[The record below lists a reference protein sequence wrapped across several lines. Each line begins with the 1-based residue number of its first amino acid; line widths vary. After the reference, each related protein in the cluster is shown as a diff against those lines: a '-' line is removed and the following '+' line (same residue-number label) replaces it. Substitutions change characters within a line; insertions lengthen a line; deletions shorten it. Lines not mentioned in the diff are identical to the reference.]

1 MSNINDHRMINEKRP
16 SIAILH
22 FDHKVWMNQ
31 ISFYKLELKI
41 FSEKLEEVASRNRN
55 SEIHISIEQF
65 QNRFII
71 QNNEMDILAHKIK
84 LNEHQ
89 ISVPHSKGP
98 YLTSQEASENYAK
111 IKDAIEEMNIICSEL
126 KEEFYKFLTKW
137 M

>member
-1 MSNINDHRMINEKRP
+1 MNIVMINEKRP

-31 ISFYKLELKI
+31 LGFYKIELKI
-41 FSEKLEEVASRNRN
+41 FSEKLEEVASRNIN
-55 SEIHISIEQF
+55 NEMNISIEQF

-71 QNNEMDILAHKIK
+71 QNNEMDILIHKIK

-89 ISVPHSKGP
+89 ISVPHNKGP
-98 YLTSQEASENYAK
+98 YLTPLEAAENYAK
-111 IKDAIEEMNIICSEL
+111 IKNEMEQFIKL
-126 KEEFYKFLTKW
+126 YAEFKDQFYRFLTKW

>member
-1 MSNINDHRMINEKRP
+1 MINQKAP

-55 SEIHISIEQF
+55 NEIHSSMEQF
-65 QNRFII
+65 QNKFII

-84 LNEHQ
+84 LNEHL
-89 ISVPHSKGP
+89 ISAPHNKGP
-98 YLTSQEASENYAK
+98 YLTPQEAAENYVK
-111 IKDAIEEMNIICSEL
+111 IKDAMEIFLKLYSEL
-126 KEEFYKFLTKW
+126 KDEFYKFLMKW

>member
-1 MSNINDHRMINEKRP
+1 MLKEKKP

-22 FDHKVWMNQ
+22 FDHRVWMNQ

-41 FSEKLEEVASRNRN
+41 FSEKLEEVASKNTN
-55 SEIHISIEQF
+55 YEMHISIEQF

-71 QNNEMDILAHKIK
+71 QNNEMDILAHKIR

-89 ISVPHSKGP
+89 VSTPVVKGP
-98 YLTSQEASENYAK
+98 YLVSPEAAENYIK
-111 IKDAIEEMNIICSEL
+111 IKGEMEQFIKLYSEL
-126 KEEFYKFLTKW
+126 RDEFYKFLTKW